1 MSCRHLTSLARRVRC
16 CSAQNGVAGL
26 TNQPFPT
33 SGVLARLLDS
43 PLASLRRVIPTR
55 LKERPVY
62 VYVVTSVRV
71 QADAFVQ
78 KGSAPNFQ
86 GGLISLCTCKHKDRA
101 SPPRIDCRGPN
112 AEDPWKE
119 VWVAGVC
126 SPSQAR
132 PRALFYLMLV
142 ERTFANHAACWK
154 GLGHPSEKSAH
165 RHPFGDV
172 YEPRPGAVD
181 SPWSEASYK
190 DYLPGH
196 CHERE
201 GRRND
206 IEVGYYAMKRHPQL
220 LVGDPEQSFLWS
232 APRIKLTADADTR
245 WTTAHHHFYA
255 KLLSFLSML
264 Q

>member
-1 MSCRHLTSLARRVRC
+1 MSCSRLTSLAGQVH
-16 CSAQNGVAGL
+16 CSGQNAFAGL
-26 TNQPFPT
+26 TSQPFPT
-33 SGVLARLLDS
+33 SGILARALDS
-43 PLASLRRVIPTR
+43 PLASLRRVIPTK
-55 LKERPVY
+55 LLERPIY
-62 VYVVTSVRV
+62 VYVMASAKV

-101 SPPRIDCRGPN
+101 SPPPIGCRGPN

-126 SPSQAR
+126 SLSQTR

-142 ERTFANHAACWK
+142 ERTFANHAACWE
-154 GLGHPSEKSAH
+154 GLGRPLEKSAH
-165 RHPFGDV
+165 THPFGDV

-181 SPWSEASYK
+181 SPWSEASYE
-190 DYLPGH
+190 DHLPGH
-196 CHERE
+196 CHRLE

-206 IEVGYYAMKRHPQL
+206 IEVGYAMKRHPQL
-220 LVGDPEQSFLWS
+220 LVGDPDRSFLWS
-232 APRIKLTADADTR
+232 APRITLTADADTR
-245 WTTAHHHFYA
+245 WTTAHHRFYP
-255 KLLSFLSML
+255 KRRSFLSML